1 MSRLSIGTAGMG
13 KTALL
18 YGLALAA
25 GALGLQWVEY
35 RIWARSHALELYV
48 GLLAAAFLA
57 LGVWVGAK
65 LFVRPKPAAGFL
77 PNARARESLGIT
89 EREFDVLRLMAAGR
103 SNKEIARELEVSP
116 NTVKTH
122 VARLFGK
129 LGSGR
134 RTAAVRSAREL
145 GLIP

>member
-1 MSRLSIGTAGMG
+1 MWKTVLS
-13 KTALL
+13 

-25 GALGLQWVEY
+25 GTLALQWFEY
-35 RIWARSHALELYV
+35 RFWARTHAMELYV
-48 GLLAAAFLA
+48 GLLAAAFLG
-57 LGVWVGAK
+57 LGVWVGAR
-65 LFVRPKPAAGFL
+65 LFARRAPAVDFE
-77 PNARARESLGIT
+77 PNERARESLGIT
-89 EREFDVLRLMAAGR
+89 DRELDVLRLLAAGR
-103 SNKEIARELEVSP
+103 SNKEIARQLEVSP

-129 LGSGR
+129 LGAGR

>member
-1 MSRLSIGTAGMG
+1 MW
-13 KTALL
+13 KTILP

-25 GALGLQWVEY
+25 GALALQWLEY
-35 RIWARSHALELYV
+35 RLWARTHALEIYLA
-48 GLLAAAFLA
+48 LLAGAFLV

-65 LFVRPKPAAGFL
+65 LFARPGAAADFE
-77 PNARARESLGIT
+77 PNDRARESLGIT
-89 EREFDVLRLMAAGR
+89 DREFDVLRLLAAGR
-103 SNKEIARELEVSP
+103 SNKEIARQLEVSP

-129 LGSGR
+129 LGTGR

>member
-1 MSRLSIGTAGMG
+1 MRDASRTV
-13 KTALL
+13 LL

-25 GALGLQWVEY
+25 GTLALQWLEY
-35 RIWARSHALELYV
+35 RALARFHPAAIYLALV
-48 GLLAAAFLA
+48 GAAFLA
-57 LGVWVGAK
+57 LGIWVGAS
-65 LFVRPKPAAGFL
+65 LFRSRPSGHGPFE

-89 EREFDVLRLMAAGR
+89 DREWEVLGLLAAGR
-103 SNKEIARELEVSP
+103 SNKEIAVQLAVSP

-129 LGSGR
+129 LGAGR
-134 RTAAVRSAREL
+134 RTAAVRSAREI

>member
-1 MSRLSIGTAGMG
+1 MW
-13 KTALL
+13 KTILP

-25 GALGLQWVEY
+25 GALALQWLEY
-35 RIWARSHALELYV
+35 RLWARTHALEIYLA
-48 GLLAAAFLA
+48 LLAAAFLV

-65 LFVRPKPAAGFL
+65 LFARPAAPADFE
-77 PNARARESLGIT
+77 PNDRARASLGIT
-89 EREFDVLRLMAAGR
+89 DREFDVLRLLAAGR
-103 SNKEIARELEVSP
+103 SNKEIARQPEVSP

-129 LGSGR
+129 LGTGR